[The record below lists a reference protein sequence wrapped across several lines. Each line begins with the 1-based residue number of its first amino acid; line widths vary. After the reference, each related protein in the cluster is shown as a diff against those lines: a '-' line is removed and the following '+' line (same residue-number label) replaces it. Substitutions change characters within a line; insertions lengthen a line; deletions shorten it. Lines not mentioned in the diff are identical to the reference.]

1 MVKKSS
7 VLIPPNGI
15 IQINTF
21 TINTGTKL
29 FRIHP
34 SCYAGNQFNPSSNGD
49 ARFSPIKKLGTNQI
63 IPTMYAGFN
72 TNIALSETI
81 FRDLDI
87 TQKNIKVYIEDF
99 NESCHTELETTKDL
113 NLAMLDLTSLVKMRV
128 SKDLI
133 HCSPEFYVITRIWAE
148 HIHSQ
153 HSNIVG
159 LIWPSRQHTGEAIIL
174 FGDRINM
181 KDLKLKNTISVMDT
195 NIKKE
200 IIQLAERLGVAIDS
214 RDNPISN

>member
-1 MVKKSS
+1 MVNKAS
-7 VLIPPNGI
+7 VLIPPDGI

-21 TINTGTKL
+21 TINTGTRL

-34 SCYAGNQFNPSSNGD
+34 SRYSGNEFNPSNNGD
-49 ARFSPIKKLGTNQI
+49 ARFSPIKKLGTNKI

-81 FRDLDI
+81 FRDLDV
-87 TQKNIKVYIEDF
+87 TLKNIKVYIEDF
-99 NESCHTELETTKDL
+99 KESDHTELETAKDL

-128 SKDLI
+128 SKHLI
-133 HCSPEFYVITRIWAE
+133 HCSPELYNITRTWAE
-148 HIHSQ
+148 HIHAQ
-153 HSNIVG
+153 HSDIVG

-174 FGDRINM
+174 FGDRVNI
-181 KDLKLKNTISVMDT
+181 KDLKLVNTTSAMDT
-195 NIKKE
+195 KIKNE
-200 IIQLAERLGVAIDS
+200 IIVLAERLGVTIDS